1 MPISCLL
8 VDDHTLFR
16 EGIRHLLG
24 IDPEIYVVSEANDA
38 AEALEKVREHRPDVV
53 LMDIG
58 MPGLSSFEA
67 ARCIERDYPGTR
79 IIFLTMYEDEE
90 YLLQSLDAGASGYI
104 LKDVPGPEL
113 LEAVREVSRGRK
125 YLSPRVLE
133 KVLNPDK
140 EQGPRTTR
148 LRLAHS
154 PRTRNCEDA
163 GRRQVGTRNRGILV
177 AEREDSGRAQVQPDA
192 QTADSQYR
200 PACRL
205 CNSEED
211 RAYAAGGIAFRLLNS
226 SSSPRFPGDIAMS
239 EAPMPTPRT
248 RVVAS
253 LSAASMIAPLP
264 IRFSTRV
271 SFVT

>member
-90 YLLQSLDAGASGYI
+90 YLLQSLDAGAAGYM

-133 KVLNPDK
+133 KVLNPSK

-148 LRLAHS
+148 FDSLTPREREIVKMLAEGRS
-154 PRTRNCEDA
+154 VRETAEFLSLSVKTVDA
-163 GRRQVGTRNRGILV
+163 HKFNLMRKLQIHNTAQLV
-177 AEREDSGRAQVQPDA
+177 A
-192 QTADSQYR
+192 
-200 PACRL
+200 
-205 CNSEED
+205 
-211 RAYAAGGIAFRLLNS
+211 YAIQKK
-226 SSSPRFPGDIAMS
+226 IVH
-239 EAPMPTPRT
+239 MPLG
-248 RVVAS
+248 A
-253 LSAASMIAPLP
+253 
-264 IRFSTRV
+264 
-271 SFVT
+271 